1 MLIYGI
7 NNSINIIPFWI
18 KKEVFMKIL
27 INILIL
33 LFFITY
39 EKKNIF
45 QEKQNIEVKLQRYI
59 KHKRTNKI
67 ANYYN
72 YEKKLPEIINYIKK
86 LREGSF
92 QNNIIYDEILK
103 PKVSFIA
110 SVYNKEKYL
119 DSFIIFLTLFGN
131 IFCKL

>member
-18 KKEVFMKIL
+18 KNEVFIKIL

-33 LFFITY
+33 LIFITY

-45 QEKQNIEVKLQRYI
+45 QVKQNIEVKLQRYI

-72 YEKKLPEIINYIKK
+72 YEKKLKN
-86 LREGSF
+86 
-92 QNNIIYDEILK
+92 
-103 PKVSFIA
+103 
-110 SVYNKEKYL
+110 
-119 DSFIIFLTLFGN
+119 
-131 IFCKL
+131 

>member
-18 KKEVFMKIL
+18 KNEVFIKIL
-27 INILIL
+27 I
-33 LFFITY
+33 
-39 EKKNIF
+39 
-45 QEKQNIEVKLQRYI
+45 KLQRYI
-59 KHKRTNKI
+59 KHKWTNKI
-67 ANYYN
+67 ANYY

-92 QNNIIYDEILK
+92 QNNIICDEILR
-103 PKVSFIA
+103 PKVSIIA

-119 DSFIIFLTLFGN
+119 DSFIIFLT
-131 IFCKL
+131 